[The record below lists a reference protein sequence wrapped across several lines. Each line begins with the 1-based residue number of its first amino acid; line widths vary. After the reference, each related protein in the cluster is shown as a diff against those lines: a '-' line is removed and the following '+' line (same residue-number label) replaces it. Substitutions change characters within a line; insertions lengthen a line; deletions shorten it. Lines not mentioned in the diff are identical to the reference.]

1 MLASAAL
8 AWLPVFP
15 QPDRELFVPAQGGR
29 VYVRINGS
37 GHPTRL
43 PVVLIHGGPGGTHR
57 GLLDAPELA
66 DERMVVLHDQLDSGR
81 SDQPN
86 NPANWKDDRFVD
98 ELEAIRNALGM
109 SLGIVGAQLSR

>member
-1 MLASAAL
+1 M
-8 AWLPVFP
+8 
-15 QPDRELFVPAQGGR
+15 
-29 VYVRINGS
+29 
-37 GHPTRL
+37 
-43 PVVLIHGGPGGTHR
+43 VLIHGGPGGTHR
-57 GLLDAPELA
+57 GLFDALELA